1 MTKHLLAAL
10 ALAASTTLTLAQDEV
25 LKPTTGAKNLEVQ
38 INPFTS
44 NPLGL
49 INGFKFRYFQSPT
62 NVLRVS
68 ANLNYAYTNK
78 ITQDAGTG
86 NSNQKELHDRSSS
99 FEFTIRPGIERHLPG
114 TRRISPYYGGEVLLG
129 IVLTGRKQE
138 EQDLKSSSDVQT
150 TTYTNESGGFR
161 VGVAGVV
168 GADVYLIQNLYLG
181 AEMGFG
187 LTAFNPFA
195 TKVTPPQGDSFTS
208 NVGKSTTFSAAP
220 FILPAFRVGF
230 IF

>member
-1 MTKHLLAAL
+1 MIKHLLTAL
-10 ALAASTTLTLAQDEV
+10 ALAASTTVTLAQDEV

-62 NVLRVS
+62 NVLRVT
-68 ANLNYAYTNK
+68 ANLNYGYTNK
-78 ITQDAGTG
+78 ITQDAGTNG
-86 NSNQKELHDRSSS
+86 SSQKELHSTSSS
-99 FEFTIRPGIERHLPG
+99 FEFSVRPGIERHLPG

-129 IVLTGRKQE
+129 IVLTGRQE
-138 EQDLKSSSDVQT
+138 ETQDQKGGGDVVT
-150 TTYTNESGGFR
+150 TKYSNESGGFR

-187 LTAFNPFA
+187 LTSFSPFA
-195 TKVTPPQGDSFTS
+195 TKITPPQGDAITS
-208 NVGKSTTFSAAP
+208 KEGKSTTFSASP